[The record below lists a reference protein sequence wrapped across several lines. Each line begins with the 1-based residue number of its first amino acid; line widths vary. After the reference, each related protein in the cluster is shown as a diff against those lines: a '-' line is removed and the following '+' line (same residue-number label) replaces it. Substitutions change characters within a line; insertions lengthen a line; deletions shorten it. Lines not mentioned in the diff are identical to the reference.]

1 MPRYITEIIKPT
13 DIQVFNFTGDG
24 STTAFT
30 IGGLGYEVNKVQV
43 FINGVHQ
50 DPSSDYTIAGTSVNI
65 SPAVDSGDKIVIIE
79 FPI

>member
-43 FINGVHQ
+43 FI
-50 DPSSDYTIAGTSVNI
+50 S
-65 SPAVDSGDKIVIIE
+65 
-79 FPI
+79 